1 MCECVYVYVRE
12 CVRESVGGSVVIE
25 CVYVRES
32 GVCMCVCTHMCLEIR
47 KWVRVMVSYS
57 YPSIIPTE

>member
-1 MCECVYVYVRE
+1 MYVYVCVRVCECGVCECVYVYVRE

-32 GVCMCVCTHMCLEIR
+32 GVCIVCVHTC
-47 KWVRVMVSYS
+47 V
-57 YPSIIPTE
+57 